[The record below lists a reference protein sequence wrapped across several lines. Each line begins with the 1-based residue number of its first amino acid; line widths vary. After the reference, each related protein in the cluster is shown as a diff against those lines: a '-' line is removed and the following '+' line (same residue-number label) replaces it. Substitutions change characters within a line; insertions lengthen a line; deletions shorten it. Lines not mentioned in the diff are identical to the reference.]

1 MTVSLQKQVSL
12 QAFNT
17 LHLNVCANRF
27 LELNDSA
34 MLTELPGLCRSQP
47 WLIIG
52 GGSNLVLAADFPG
65 LVILNR
71 LRGIECLQDT
81 GEPVLVRVSG
91 GENWDA
97 LVAYCLERG
106 WYGLENL
113 SAIPGTVGAAPVQN
127 IGAYGVELR
136 DFLENV
142 EILSLPD
149 GETSILHRDDCGFG
163 YRDSIFKHGLRD
175 RCLITHITLRLSK
188 TPALKLD
195 YGEIRAELAIRG
207 WTEAGLTPQQL
218 RQIIIDV
225 RARKLPDPAQL
236 PNVGSFFKN
245 PIVTREQL
253 MLLQRQW
260 PDIVHYPVDER
271 QVKLA
276 AGWLIDRLG
285 WKGRQL
291 GQARV
296 HERQALVLINQ
307 GENAADLLM
316 LAAAIQQDV
325 QEKFG
330 VELEPE
336 PRVIGPA

>member
-1 MTVSLQKQVSL
+1 MTVSVQQRVSL
-12 QAFNT
+12 RAFNT
-17 LHLNVCANRF
+17 LDLNVVADRF
-27 LELNDSA
+27 LELNDSR
-34 MLTELPGLCRSQP
+34 MLAELPGLCRGQP
-47 WLIIG
+47 WLVIG
-52 GGSNLVLAADFPG
+52 GGSNLVLAADFHG

-71 LRGIECLQDT
+71 LRGIECLQGADDS
-81 GEPVLVRVSG
+81 VLVRIAG

-97 LVAYCLERG
+97 LVAHCLQQG

-136 DFLENV
+136 DFLESV

-149 GETSILHRDDCGFG
+149 GETRILHRDDCRFG
-163 YRDSIFKHGLRD
+163 YRDSIFKHAWRD
-175 RCLITHITLRLSK
+175 RCLITHITLRLSR

-195 YGEIRAELAIRG
+195 YGEIRAELAVRG
-207 WTEAGLTPQQL
+207 WAEAGLTPQQL

-225 RARKLPDPAQL
+225 RARKLPDPVLL

-253 MLLQRQW
+253 LLLQRQW

-271 QVKLA
+271 RVKLA

-285 WKGRQL
+285 WKGRRL

-307 GENAADLLM
+307 GENAVDLLA
-316 LAAAIQQDV
+316 LAHEIQQDV
-325 QEKFG
+325 KTRFG
-330 VELEPE
+330 VDLEPE